1 MKNRFIRMFLVICAV
16 ILTICAVSVWACAEE
31 AVATSTDLKPADSAG
46 AEETEEEI
54 ADSLEIIITKAVQIG
69 ETWSG
74 PMKKTKPAVLK
85 LDVDYP
91 QQINVLVTGK
101 DIWVSVEKSDRV
113 TENPA
118 RILTDEQTNQAVIS
132 WFAEAG
138 SYLITVG
145 PVEPNL
151 MGKAQVVIMDNEA
164 FAAWEAEQA
173 AQEVPAEEPGE
184 EPEAVEEN
192 PEGELKEDPAEEM
205 AEEPAEEPDGEQI
218 EPSEEKEDIPTEER
232 SINIIVTCDSP
243 NPVIGDTAH
252 FEAVLDGYE
261 ELKYSIQWQYSP
273 DHDQWFDIPQATELC
288 MDVVTNRENNYYYW
302 RIVIYIEDEQEG

>member
-46 AEETEEEI
+46 AEETEEEN

-151 MGKAQVVIMDNEA
+151 MGKAQVIIMDDDA
-164 FAAWEAEQA
+164 FAAWEAEQT
-173 AQEVPAEEPGE
+173 AEQAEPVEAGEE
-184 EPEAVEEN
+184 EPEDTEEN
-192 PEGELKEDPAEEM
+192 LEAEPEDEHPETEPEEDPEE
-205 AEEPAEEPDGEQI
+205 ENKPESDNVPERHISI
-218 EPSEEKEDIPTEER
+218 E
-232 SINIIVTCDSP
+232 VTCDSP

-252 FEAVLDGYE
+252 FHAILDGYDD
-261 ELKYSIQWQYSP
+261 LQYTVQWQYSV
-273 DHDQWFDIPQATELC
+273 DRQFWHDIEDATDLN
-288 MDVVTNRENNYYYW
+288 MDVVTTKINNKYYW
-302 RIVIYIEDEQEG
+302 RIVIYIEDSLIN

>member
-151 MGKAQVVIMDNEA
+151 MGKAQVIIMDDDA
-164 FAAWEAEQA
+164 FAAWEAEQT
-173 AQEVPAEEPGE
+173 AEQAEPEEAGEE
-184 EPEAVEEN
+184 EPEDTEEN
-192 PEGELKEDPAEEM
+192 SEAEPEDEQPKTEPEEDPEE
-205 AEEPAEEPDGEQI
+205 ENKPESDNVPERHITVDVTWDVPDPA
-218 EPSEEKEDIPTEER
+218 
-232 SINIIVTCDSP
+232 
-243 NPVIGDTAH
+243 IGDTAH
-252 FEAVLDGYE
+252 FEAILDGYD
-261 ELKYSIQWQYSP
+261 ELQYTMQWQYSP
-273 DHDQWFDIPQATELC
+273 DDITWYDIPNETSTK
-288 MDVVTNRENNYYYW
+288 MDIVVTPENNIVYW
-302 RIVIYIEDEQEG
+302 RILVYLEDYQED